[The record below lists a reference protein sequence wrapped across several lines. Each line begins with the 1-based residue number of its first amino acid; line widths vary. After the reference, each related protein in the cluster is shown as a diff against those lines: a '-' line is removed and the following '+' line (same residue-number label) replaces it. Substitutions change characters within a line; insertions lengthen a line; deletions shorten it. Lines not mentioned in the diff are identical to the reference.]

1 MVRFELGLTVG
12 VVNPHPAAKRSR
24 VLSQDAHF
32 FKQLRRGAL
41 AKSSS
46 GRALRRAWK
55 LLQAR
60 RLVVRQKRRNPPLGG
75 SHPGAEAPGGMDQ
88 VYPTCSFLTNP
99 GFLPFLSRPAC
110 RPPRSASQSAKASFQ
125 RSRLDGQLERPP
137 MPSTSW
143 PSGTASRSTSDDP
156 RDHEDHDEAEHTKTL
171 SSEDGLASSSSLQA
185 SPPLRN
191 LSGSIGPSPTTTPSR
206 PCSTVTE
213 SQHSSNRPVPSV
225 ARSCTPSRSSLG
237 WPPGPAKTRRCG
249 TI

>member
-1 MVRFELGLTVG
+1 VASETQK
-12 VVNPHPAAKRSR
+12 PASR
-24 VLSQDAHF
+24 RV
-32 FKQLRRGAL
+32 
-41 AKSSS
+41 
-46 GRALRRAWK
+46 
-55 LLQAR
+55 
-60 RLVVRQKRRNPPLGG
+60 

-88 VYPTCSFLTNP
+88 VYPTCSFLTRP
-99 GFLPFLSRPAC
+99 LGFLPFLSRSRPAG
-110 RPPRSASQSAKASFQ
+110 RPGRLSQSAKASFQ

-185 SPPLRN
+185 SPSVTKPVREHRT
-191 LSGSIGPSPTTTPSR
+191 SPDDHAFDG

-213 SQHSSNRPVPSV
+213 SQHSSQQTRSRASHAV
-225 ARSCTPSRSSLG
+225 ARRRGRPLG
-237 WPPGPAKTRRCG
+237 WPPGPARTRRCG